1 MILKSHL
8 NSPHPNPLD
17 NCSCIAYMD
26 RYLLLGNC
34 SLRRLKRL
42 LLVLSIAVPDAILPP
57 PSLGSYLL
65 RPCSRRQLLLHCS
78 TTRHPWRYAISALTS
93 KEGGNAA
100 RLNGTITVTTSL
112 WIM

>member
-8 NSPHPNPLD
+8 NFPHPNPLD

-42 LLVLSIAVPDAILPP
+42 LLVL
-57 PSLGSYLL
+57 YLL

-93 KEGGNAA
+93 KGGGNAA